1 MNIKINNISAEQIGE
16 SLEIKGR
23 IIKVDD
29 STPLIIKGFYKC
41 LDCMATYEVTNKK
54 LEHNTKPEMCLDC
67 GSNNIKFMPNQS
79 KYIDSQKAYI
89 DSAGDPCVATV
100 PEALRHDA
108 DGNKFIWWFPTEIRD
123 AYGNIINDAK
133 NFTLNEQY
141 RPIMELSKW
150 TAAADDKTRTAWDF
164 KPIYATTYTVYLDSR
179 LTARTEETNS
189 YNYQFT
195 ARRGDPV
202 TLKDYFPRL
211 DDSRFKFLNYNTDY
225 SGTKKV

>member
-79 KYIDSQKAYI
+79 KYIDSQNLILEDI
-89 DSAGDPCVATV
+89 DQFVDKYGRKRNPNTIKCVVYGKDVNQHIKSDLVVIKGILNITI
-100 PEALRHDA
+100 E
-108 DGNKFIWWFPTEIRD
+108 NEMFIEVTDICLSEEI
-123 AYGNIINDAK
+123 
-133 NFTLNEQY
+133 
-141 RPIMELSKW
+141 
-150 TAAADDKTRTAWDF
+150 
-164 KPIYATTYTVYLDSR
+164 
-179 LTARTEETNS
+179 
-189 YNYQFT
+189 
-195 ARRGDPV
+195 
-202 TLKDYFPRL
+202 
-211 DDSRFKFLNYNTDY
+211 
-225 SGTKKV
+225 